1 MRAVGAEQFLRLH
14 AVMTQPRCIVP
25 DETTMITRR
34 TTQRFHLLR
43 PDADQT
49 SQDIYWYTTA
59 VLAKKF
65 GVRLHAVQVLSNH
78 MHEIV
83 TDVRGV
89 LPAFVRERNRA
100 LANALKCHR
109 GWAEEVFQRRP
120 ASYVRLHGAE
130 AILKEIGY
138 TLANCVEA
146 GLVSHPSEWPGVTVS
161 AHDIGRRTI
170 RVRRPDVYF
179 DPKNPAWPEF
189 ATIEITMPS
198 ALEKTYGASAVQVL
212 KRAVQRSIERARDS
226 VRKTGRRFASSVRH
240 LTSIPFSRRSQSAEP
255 RGQRNPTFATAGKKA
270 LAAEAIAQR
279 RAFAAR
285 YRGAL
290 EALSNVR
297 NVSFPAGAWRW
308 RQELLRPR
316 ATAST
321 PTATATSSYTRC
333 PPSVTAAYHLRD
345 SAIGRGGSDS
355 GAPCRST
362 A

>member
-1 MRAVGAEQFLRLH
+1 
-14 AVMTQPRCIVP
+14 MTQPRCIVP

-34 TTQRFHLLR
+34 TTQRFYLLR

-65 GVRLHAVQVLSNH
+65 GVQLHAVQVLSTH

-120 ASYVRLHGAE
+120 ASYVRLHGAD

-146 GLVSHPSEWPGVTVS
+146 GLVSHPSQWPGVTVS
-161 AHDIGRRTI
+161 AHDIGRRII

-179 DPKNPAWPEF
+179 DPTNPVWPEF

-198 ALEKTYGASAVQVL
+198 VLEKTYGDGAVQVL
-212 KRAVQRSIERARDS
+212 KRAVRRSIDRARDS
-226 VRKTGRRFASSVRH
+226 VRKNGGRFASSARH
-240 LTSIPFSRRSQSAEP
+240 LTSIPYSRRAQSAEP
-255 RGQRNPTFATAGKKA
+255 RGQRNPTFATAGKTA
-270 LAAEAIAQR
+270 LTAEVIAQG
-279 RAFAAR
+279 RAFAAK

-290 EALSNVR
+290 DALSKIR
-297 NVSFPAGAWRW
+297 DVSFPEGAWRW

-316 ATAST
+316 ATAPN
-321 PTATATSSYTRC
+321 PTATTRSSSAC
-333 PPSVTAAYHLRD
+333 PARFTAAYHPRD
-345 SAIGRGGSDS
+345 SAIDRGGSDS
-355 GAPCRST
+355 GARSRST